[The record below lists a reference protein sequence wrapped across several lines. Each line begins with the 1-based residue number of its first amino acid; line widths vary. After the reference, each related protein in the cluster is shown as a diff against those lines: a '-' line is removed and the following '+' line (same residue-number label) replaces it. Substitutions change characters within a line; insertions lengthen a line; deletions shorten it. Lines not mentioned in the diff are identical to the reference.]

1 MTGVAGLGGF
11 DMDFGY
17 TKEEEEYRERLGQF
31 LDKELTEEIARQNW
45 EDLGVGPEAREFS
58 RKLAAY
64 GFLGMGWPRE
74 YGGQGLSPT
83 YDFILLDE
91 LGKRWG
97 AHVPLD
103 IGYTMVGPT
112 ILRRGSEA
120 LKKEFLP
127 EIISGEIEFCL
138 GYTEPNAGS
147 DLASMQMRAVEEGDY
162 YVINGQKTF
171 NTECHYSEYHWLA
184 ARTDPSPD
192 IPKYKGISL
201 FMVDMDSEGIT
212 VRPLMTMSGERTNE
226 VYYDDV
232 KVPKSRM
239 IGEKN
244 KGFYYMMEAIGSER
258 NQVFIPM
265 RLYPILED
273 LIRYVKET
281 EYNGKALAEDPLIRD
296 KIAQAAIEMEV
307 GMVIADHSRW
317 LESNELPMTY
327 EPEITK
333 IFISE
338 LEQRLV
344 DIGMEIL
351 GLYGQLTEDSKW
363 VPLRGRISWYYLH
376 SFMTTIGAGTSE
388 VGRSVIAQRGLGLPR
403 AY

>member
-1 MTGVAGLGGF
+1 
-11 DMDFGY
+11 MDFGY
-17 TKEEEEYRERLGQF
+17 TEEEEKFRERLAEF
-31 LDKELTEEIARQNW
+31 LDKNLTEEIARQNW

-58 RKLAAY
+58 LKLAAN
-64 GFLGMGWPRE
+64 GFLGLSWPKE
-74 YGGQGLSPT
+74 YGGQGLPPT

-112 ILRRGSEA
+112 ILRRGNEE
-120 LKKEFLP
+120 LKREFLP
-127 EIISGEIEFCL
+127 KIVDGEIEFCL

-147 DLASMQMRAVEEGDY
+147 DLASMQMRAVEGDDCFI
-162 YVINGQKTF
+162 VNGQKTF

-184 ARTDPSPD
+184 VRTDPSPD

-201 FMVDMDSEGIT
+201 FIVDMDSPGIT
-212 VRPLMTMSGERTNE
+212 VRPLWTMSGERTNE

-232 KVPKSRM
+232 KVPKKRM

-244 KGFYYMMEAIGSER
+244 RGFYYMMEALGSER
-258 NQVFIPM
+258 NQVFVPG
-265 RLYPILED
+265 RLMPILGD
-273 LIRYVKET
+273 LVQYVKDT
-281 EYNGKALAEDPLIRD
+281 EYNGKPLSEDPLIRHRL
-296 KIAQAAIEMEV
+296 AQAAIELEV
-307 GMVIADHSRW
+307 AGLLADHSRW
-317 LESNELPMTY
+317 LESNELPMSY

-333 IFISE
+333 VFTSE

-344 DIGMEIL
+344 DVGMQIL

-363 VPLRGRISWYYLH
+363 APLRGRISWYFLH

>member
-1 MTGVAGLGGF
+1 
-11 DMDFGY
+11 MDFGY
-17 TKEEEEYRERLGQF
+17 TAEEQAYRERVGRF
-31 LDKELTEEIARQNW
+31 LDEHLTEGIARQNW

-58 RKLAAY
+58 RKLAVNGLLGMSWPKAY
-64 GFLGMGWPRE
+64 GGKGMGPV
-74 YGGQGLSPT
+74 

-97 AHVPLD
+97 CHVPLD
-103 IGYTMVGPT
+103 VGYTMVGPT
-112 ILRRGSEA
+112 ILRRGNEA
-120 LKKEFLP
+120 QKKEFLP
-127 EIISGEIEFCL
+127 RIIDGEIEFCL

-147 DLASMQMRAVEEGDY
+147 DLASMQMRAEDRGDHFL
-162 YVINGQKTF
+162 VNGQKTF

-184 ARTDPSPD
+184 ARTDFSPD

-201 FMVDMDSEGIT
+201 FIVDMDSPGIT
-212 VRPLMTMSGERTNE
+212 VRPLWTMSGERTNE

-232 KVPKSRM
+232 RVPRERM

-258 NQVFIPM
+258 NQVFVPG
-265 RLYPILED
+265 RLVPLLED
-273 LIRYVKET
+273 LIRYAKET
-281 EYNGKALAEDPLIRD
+281 QYNGRPLAEDPLIRD
-296 KIAQAAIEMEV
+296 RLAQAAVELEV
-307 GMVIADHSRW
+307 AAVLADHSRW
-317 LESNELPMTY
+317 LESNGLPMSY

-333 IFISE
+333 VFTSE

-344 DIGMEIL
+344 DTGMELL
-351 GLYGQLTEDSKW
+351 GLFGQLTETSER
-363 VPLRGRISWYYLH
+363 VPLRGRVSWYFLH

-403 AY
+403 SY